1 MVYKD
6 RPNKKAQEF
15 ANYMMTSKG
24 SQMSICNSEKKT
36 KQKKEY
42 QSWQRKQQLPIING
56 NATSKEKKTTKK
68 KLLGE
73 R

>member
-42 QSWQRKQQLPIING
+42 QILAKETTATYYKQKCNQ
-56 NATSKEKKTTKK
+56 
-68 KLLGE
+68 
-73 R
+73 